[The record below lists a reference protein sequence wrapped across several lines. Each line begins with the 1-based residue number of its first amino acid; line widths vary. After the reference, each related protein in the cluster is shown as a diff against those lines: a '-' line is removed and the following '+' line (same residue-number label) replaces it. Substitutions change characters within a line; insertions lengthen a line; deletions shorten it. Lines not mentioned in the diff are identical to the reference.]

1 MTPYMCLENC
11 MRQQL
16 HQRYDKE
23 LFFGI
28 TQGTRCLCGY
38 DYELRKSIGGKIISG
53 HVKFNHIS
61 CVQWP
66 RTRTVTSVTTNAA
79 PTLRQGS
86 IFFPQK
92 IPKLLFKTLLLVF

>member
-1 MTPYMCLENC
+1 

-38 DYELRKSIGGKIISG
+38 DYELRKSIGGNIIC
-53 HVKFNHIS
+53 VLANIS
-61 CVQWP
+61 NVSLQLL
-66 RTRTVTSVTTNAA
+66 RT
-79 PTLRQGS
+79 
-86 IFFPQK
+86 
-92 IPKLLFKTLLLVF
+92 

>member
-1 MTPYMCLENC
+1 MFRYSGGDDAAMTPYMCLENC

-38 DYELRKSIGGKIISG
+38 DYELRKSIGGNIISSG
-53 HVKFNHIS
+53 AVVISHVS
-61 CVQWP
+61 VQLP
-66 RTRTVTSVTTNAA
+66 RT
-79 PTLRQGS
+79 
-86 IFFPQK
+86 
-92 IPKLLFKTLLLVF
+92 

>member
-1 MTPYMCLENC
+1 MFRYSGGDDAAMTPYLCLENC

-38 DYELRKSIGGKIISG
+38 DYELRKSIGGNIVCRGPVVIS
-53 HVKFNHIS
+53 HVS
-61 CVQWP
+61 VQLP
-66 RTRTVTSVTTNAA
+66 RT
-79 PTLRQGS
+79 
-86 IFFPQK
+86 
-92 IPKLLFKTLLLVF
+92 

>member
-11 MRQQL
+11 MKQQL

-38 DYELRKSIGGKIISG
+38 DYELRKSIGGKIISR
-53 HVKFNHIS
+53 HVIFYHIS
-61 CVQWP
+61 YVQWP
-66 RTRTVTSVTTNAA
+66 RTLTVTYVTTSAA
-79 PTLRQGS
+79 LTLRQGL
-86 IFFPQK
+86 IFFPQNTSTLK
-92 IPKLLFKTLLLVF
+92 IYYIYII